1 MDDHD
6 PNFNFERLKAFSNAN
21 FDNGIRRALAGQET
35 SFLIPVLA
43 PVGDTLQLVSIHKLR
58 LHGADRAEFSALY
71 PDSGVEQSLHPAAF
85 AAPWRYEQ
93 FHQRLG
99 AANGIL
105 PKLEELNRAMPK
117 VVITDSSQSAL
128 AISAKGGRNAIAAMR
143 PENFRAV
150 ASDMRAAGFDVVIV
164 PDNNILSRALAR
176 NAARE
181 TGALVANVPFQPG
194 QNNLMSAL
202 IDATEQARDIDVRR
216 LILEPI
222 SNAAPP
228 PAIGLSHPAR
238 AIAEIG
244 R

>member
-164 PDNNILSRALAR
+164 PDNNILSRALAH
-176 NAARE
+176 
-181 TGALVANVPFQPG
+181 
-194 QNNLMSAL
+194 LMSAL